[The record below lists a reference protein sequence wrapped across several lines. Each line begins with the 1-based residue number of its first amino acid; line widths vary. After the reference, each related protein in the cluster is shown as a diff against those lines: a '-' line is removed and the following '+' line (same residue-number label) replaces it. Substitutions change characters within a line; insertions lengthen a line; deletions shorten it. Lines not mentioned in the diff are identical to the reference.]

1 LYLGDLPVIDRS
13 VLKKLIEH
21 APLAVTVVG
30 VVVFLAAAAG
40 GLPVGEPP
48 LAVASVAWR
57 IALALLGTA
66 LVAAGV
72 LLMLPRY
79 QTRAADVVAE
89 ARRHGIR
96 IDTPRPMSQIPTA
109 HLTITGSYAVRPP
122 ASALRLFTMTTPD
135 GRLVQPQAIVETF
148 DEERRLWSADIH
160 LPDPPRYSVFIVA
173 ALVGKTGEK
182 LWDYY
187 YKVVATGPPVL
198 LDGPLP
204 PDIAECQRIWVER
217 I

>member
-1 LYLGDLPVIDRS
+1 MIDQS

-21 APLAVTVVG
+21 APLAVTVMG

-48 LAVASVAWR
+48 LSVAGAAWR
-57 IALALLGTA
+57 VALALLGTG
-66 LVAAGV
+66 LTAAGV
-72 LLMLPRY
+72 LLLLPGYQRRAAGLAARAPRY
-79 QTRAADVVAE
+79 
-89 ARRHGIR
+89 GIR
-96 IDTPRPMSQIPTA
+96 IDRPQPMSQIA
-109 HLTITGSYAVRPP
+109 GAELSVIGSYTIRPP
-122 ASALRLFTMTTPD
+122 EGALRLFTLTTPD
-135 GRLVQPQAIVETF
+135 GKQVQPQAIVETF

-173 ALVGKTGEK
+173 ALVGETGAA

-187 YKVVATGPPVL
+187 FQVAATGATLP

-204 PDIAECQRIWVER
+204 PDIVECQRIWVER
-217 I
+217 V

>member
-1 LYLGDLPVIDRS
+1 MLDRS
-13 VLKKLIEH
+13 VLKKLVEH
-21 APLAVTVVG
+21 APLAVTVMG

-57 IALALLGTA
+57 IALALLGTGLA
-66 LVAAGV
+66 VAGV
-72 LLMLPRY
+72 LLMLPES
-79 QTRAADVVAE
+79 QTRAAGHDFTAE
-89 ARRHGIR
+89 VERYSIR
-96 IDTPRPMSQIPTA
+96 IDSPRPMSQIPTA
-109 HLTITGSYAVRPP
+109 YLTITGSYAVRPP
-122 ASALRLFTMTTPD
+122 ASALRLFTLSTPD
-135 GRLVQPQAIVETF
+135 GKLVQPQAIVETF
-148 DEERRLWSADIH
+148 DEERRLWSADVH

-187 YKVVATGPPVL
+187 FKVGATGAAVL

-204 PDIAECQRIWVER
+204 PDIVECQRIWVER
-217 I
+217 V